1 MNLYPYSVIVSHGDM
16 CKNTF
21 AWYLRDN
28 THHSD
33 GTLFMVKGQIL
44 WSYDPGNTLLTWSV
58 KLLAAVNKMSVINN

>member
-16 CKNTF
+16 CKNKF

-33 GTLFMVKGQIL
+33 GTLFMWRGKFC
-44 WSYDPGNTLLTWSV
+44 DPGNTLLTWSV
-58 KLLAAVNKMSVINN
+58 KLLGSVNKMSVINN